1 MTNLLGVI
9 EDGAQITA
17 IVDDAKPII
26 HVEVQGAG
34 PKGDHGPP
42 GVVDY
47 SHVLNIT
54 AHTHEQAQA
63 TTVWAI
69 QHDLGFYP
77 SVTTVTYGN
86 NHVIGEVKYTD
97 ENSLTIEFTVEL
109 SGFAYLS

>member
-1 MTNLLGVI
+1 MTNELIGVL
-9 EDGAQITA
+9 ENASL
-17 IVDDAKPII
+17 
-26 HVEVQGAG
+26 EVNVTIAEAG
-34 PKGDHGPP
+34 PRGLQGEKGDPGPP

-77 SVTTVTYGN
+77 SVAAVTYGG
-86 NHVIGEVKYTD
+86 NHVIGEVKYID
-97 ENSLTIEFTVEL
+97 ENSLTVEFTVEL